1 MDDKT
6 IWIIVGCAMLGIIFS
21 IVSQLQKDIARINA
35 SLYRIEKHIGVQNP
49 EAENIDEELRELI
62 SQGKKVRAVK
72 RYRIATGLGL
82 KEAKEYV
89 DRLSERL

>member
-1 MDDKT
+1 M
-6 IWIIVGCAMLGIIFS
+6 GCVMLGIVFS
-21 IVSQLQKDIARINA
+21 IVSQLQRDIARINA
-35 SLYRIEKHIGVQNP
+35 SLYRIEKHIGVKNP
-49 EAENIDEELRELI
+49 EVENIDEELRELI

-82 KEAKEYV
+82 KEAKEYI

>member
-1 MDDKT
+1 M
-6 IWIIVGCAMLGIIFS
+6 GCVILGIVFS
-21 IVSQLQKDIARINA
+21 IVSQLQRDIARINA
-35 SLYRIEKHIGVQNP
+35 SLYRIEKHIGVKNP
-49 EAENIDEELRELI
+49 EVENIDEELRELI

>member
-1 MDDKT
+1 MDDKMT
-6 IWIIVGCAMLGIIFS
+6 WIIMGCVILGIVFS
-21 IVSQLQKDIARINA
+21 IVSQLQRDIARINA
-35 SLYRIEKHIGVQNP
+35 SLYRIEKHIGVKNP
-49 EAENIDEELRELI
+49 EVENIDEELRELI

-82 KEAKEYV
+82 KEAKEYI

>member
-1 MDDKT
+1 MDDKM
-6 IWIIVGCAMLGIIFS
+6 IWIIMGCVMLGIVFS
-21 IVSQLQKDIARINA
+21 IVSQLQRDIARINA
-35 SLYRIEKHIGVQNP
+35 SLYRIEKHIGVKNP
-49 EAENIDEELRELI
+49 EVENIDEELRELI

-82 KEAKEYV
+82 KEAKEYI

>member
-1 MDDKT
+1 M
-6 IWIIVGCAMLGIIFS
+6 GCVILGIVFS
-21 IVSQLQKDIARINA
+21 IVSQLQRDIARINA
-35 SLYRIEKHIGVQNP
+35 SLYRIEKHIGVKNP
-49 EAENIDEELRELI
+49 EVENIDEELRELI

-82 KEAKEYV
+82 KEAKEYI